1 MDLVCPSCA
10 TRFVVEAAQ
19 LTPRGRTVRCGACG
33 HKWHQRPE
41 EEPAGPEQ
49 GPESAPESPTGTPLP
64 EALAG
69 PADEPLRQRPSVR
82 PTAARRSAPRRGSL
96 AAGWLLLLIVVAG
109 LGALFYLGQSQIV
122 ARLPQSERLYV
133 ALGLREAP
141 PGTGLELRDVT
152 SERRVVRGEQVVVI
166 AGRVANASEEV
177 KAVPPLEARL
187 VDSQGKELNRWV
199 FSAARTSLP
208 PGASTDF
215 ETTARNPPREGRL
228 AIDFVMLQ

>member
-19 LTPRGRTVRCGACG
+19 LTPKGRTVRCGACG
-33 HKWHQRPE
+33 HKWHQHPE
-41 EEPAGPEQ
+41 EAPAGPAQ
-49 GPESAPESPTGTPLP
+49 APEPAETPLP

-69 PADEPLRQRPSVR
+69 PAEEPLRQRASVH
-82 PTAARRSAPRRGSL
+82 PAAARRSAPRRGSL
-96 AAGWLLLLIVVAG
+96 TAGWLLLLIVAAG
-109 LGALFYLGQSQIV
+109 LGALFYFGQSQIV
-122 ARLPQSERLYV
+122 ARLPQAERLYV

-141 PGTGLELRDVT
+141 AGAGLQLRDIT
-152 SERRVVRGEQVVVI
+152 SERRLVQGEQVVVV
-166 AGRVANASEEV
+166 AGRVANATDEV

-187 VDSQGKELNRWV
+187 VDPQGKELNRWV
-199 FSAARTSLP
+199 FSAAQTSLP